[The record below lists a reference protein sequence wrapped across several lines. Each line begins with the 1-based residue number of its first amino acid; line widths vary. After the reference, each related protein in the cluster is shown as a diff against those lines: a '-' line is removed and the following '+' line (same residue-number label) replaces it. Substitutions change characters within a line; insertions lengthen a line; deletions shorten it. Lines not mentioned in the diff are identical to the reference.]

1 MGNFSKQKKK
11 KSYSHTTMWGRKGPS
26 GYAKEKQQENIEEE
40 KKVLVLSL
48 QNKLKHYMGGNNLLT
63 WCV

>member
-1 MGNFSKQKKK
+1 
-11 KSYSHTTMWGRKGPS
+11 MWGRKGPS

-48 QNKLKHYMGGNNLLT
+48 QNKLKNYMGGNNLLI